1 MELQRTFAKTGD
13 SIEMTGRRACG
24 LQTPWRLRAYDCKNK
39 PHPLPSLVMS
49 MKSASVNVPPRALSL
64 VVVALLAGAVAA
76 EPAPPSAPV
85 QSAQARPAHAPAAQ
99 PAPQQRAATL
109 KQWMQASQ
117 AQLRSCEWVE
127 NTAVSVNVEQKS
139 QVQKRCYYGADGA
152 LQKLPFGEEPA
163 ADAPRGALRKRIAEN
178 RKEELNDYMKSAR
191 THLTR
196 WLSKRA
202 IPHH

>member
-1 MELQRTFAKTGD
+1 
-13 SIEMTGRRACG
+13 
-24 LQTPWRLRAYDCKNK
+24 
-39 PHPLPSLVMS
+39 MS
-49 MKSASVNVPPRALSL
+49 VK
-64 VVVALLAGAVAA
+64 
-76 EPAPPSAPV
+76 
-85 QSAQARPAHAPAAQ
+85 
-99 PAPQQRAATL
+99 
-109 KQWMQASQ
+109 
-117 AQLRSCEWVE
+117 
-127 NTAVSVNVEQKS
+127 VEQKS